1 MVTGANGSECRDLHC
16 ITERLKAISESIEDF
31 ARSTRSRAG
40 ERNWRVPFALSAVEQ
55 ARDELLTTASE
66 WEG

>member
-1 MVTGANGSECRDLHC
+1 MVGPNGSECRDLHC
-16 ITERLKAISESIEDF
+16 IAGGLKAISESIEDF
-31 ARSTRSRAG
+31 ARRTRSRAG